1 MKRGTIGSVS
11 LLAVAATIGLSST
24 AAQAQSATASSDSAA
39 NENAEI
45 IVTAQRRAERLQDV
59 PISITALGQEQ
70 LVKSGVTSI
79 LDIERI
85 TPGLK
90 LPLFGGFL
98 QPSIR
103 GISSAGAGLGDQ
115 SNVALYVDDVYQPSM
130 SGQLI
135 DLPDVEQVQVLKGPQ
150 GTLYGQNAAGG
161 AIIITSIAPQ
171 YDFGGRLS
179 ASYGN
184 HDNAIVRGYVT
195 GPVGSGDNVAFALA
209 GSYQKRDGFRR
220 DLVRGGRDPGLK
232 STFLRGRILVEP
244 TDALSITLEGHY
256 TKRTD
261 HGIYAGQ
268 PVGPGT
274 PLGYAL
280 AGLAGLSFPVPQ
292 NPREFALSVVPL
304 QQTETYGFSLR
315 TNLDVGIGSITTSTA
330 YGNVKVHNIAD
341 ADYTAVN
348 LGEVDPLKIGNEHFI
363 QEVNFASTQ
372 LGRFTFSAGLFFM
385 ALKEQYE
392 PNVFNGHFTAVGDP
406 ITVGPPLP
414 APLFSIVQNAYNR
427 KRSYAAYV
435 EAGYDITDRLNLTLG
450 GRYSYEEQ
458 RTADNY
464 GSGSPVLTPDPRGT
478 VSFDRFTP
486 RATLRYELD
495 ANSNVYASYSQ
506 GFKSGY
512 VNSGDPVPLPVE
524 DPVQPEKVFAYEIGY
539 KGRPIAGVSVNL
551 AAFHYDYK
559 DIQVYTYSPPTEL
572 YQNAAA
578 ARIRGIEGDISV
590 DLARGLTVSAG
601 GTYLDTKYKSFPDAS
616 IFVPNAFGFGYD
628 RQSIDASGLSLP
640 RAAKFTG
647 NVAVNYEG
655 RIGPGTLGTYLSA
668 AYSSDVKYDIAGLV
682 VQPEYATINGE
693 ISFAPDAVAGLRFVL
708 WGKNLTD
715 VNALS
720 SVLTSQFVLGGS
732 YADPRTY
739 GVRVEF
745 EF

>member
-1 MKRGTIGSVS
+1 MNRAPILSVS
-11 LLAVAATIGLSST
+11 LLALAAGIVSS
-24 AAQAQSATASSDSAA
+24 ASALAQTPAKGAETDSSAD
-39 NENAEI
+39 I
-45 IVTAQRRAERLQDV
+45 IVTAQRREERLRDV
-59 PISITALGQEQ
+59 PISITALGQDE

-90 LPLFGGFL
+90 LPMFGGFL

-103 GISSAGAGLGDQ
+103 GISSAGAGMGDQ
-115 SNVALYVDDVYQPSM
+115 SNVALYVDGVYQPSM

-161 AIIITSIAPQ
+161 AIIITSIMPQ
-171 YDFGGRLS
+171 FDFGGRFS

-184 HDNAIVRGYVT
+184 HDNAILRGYVT
-195 GPVGSGDNVAFALA
+195 GPIGNSEQVAFALA
-209 GSYQKRDGFRR
+209 GSYQKRDGFRH
-220 DLVRGGRDPGLK
+220 DLVRGGRDPGLE
-232 STFLRGRILVEP
+232 STFVRGRVLVEP
-244 TDALSITLEGHY
+244 SDALSFTLAGYY

-280 AGLAGLSFPVPQ
+280 AGMADVPFPIPQ
-292 NPREFALSVVPL
+292 NPRQFALSVVPR
-304 QQTETYGFSLR
+304 QQTKTHGFSLKAD
-315 TNLDVGIGSITTSTA
+315 LDAGIGMISTTSA
-330 YGNVKVHNIAD
+330 YGNVKVSNVAD

-348 LGEVDPLKIGNEHFI
+348 LGEVNPLNIGNEHFI
-363 QEVNFASTQ
+363 QEINFASERF
-372 LGRFTFSAGLFFM
+372 GRFSFSAGAFFM
-385 ALKEQYE
+385 ALKEEYQ
-392 PNVFNGHFTAVGDP
+392 PNTYNGHFMAIGDP

-414 APLFSIVQNAYNR
+414 PPLFSSVQYAFNR
-427 KRSYAAYV
+427 KRSYA
-435 EAGYDITDRLNLTLG
+435 GYIEGSYDVTDRINLSVG
-450 GRYSYEEQ
+450 GRYAYEQQ

-464 GSGSPVLTPDPRGT
+464 GSGSTVLIPDPRGT
-478 VSFDRFTP
+478 VSFERFTP

-495 ANSNVYASYSQ
+495 PSSNIYASYSQ

-512 VNSGDPVPLPVE
+512 VNSGDPFPLPVE
-524 DPVQPEKVFAYEIGY
+524 APVQPEKVYAYEIGY
-539 KGRPIAGVSVNL
+539 KGRPLSGVSLNL

-578 ARIRGIEGDISV
+578 ARIRGIEVDISISV
-590 DLARGLTVSAG
+590 APGLTISAG
-601 GTYLDTKYKSFPDAS
+601 ATYLDAEYKNFPAAS
-616 IFVPNAFGFGYD
+616 VFVPNAFGFGYD
-628 RQSIDASGLSLP
+628 RQSINASGISLP
-640 RAAKFTG
+640 RAPELTG
-647 NVAVNYEG
+647 NLAISYEG
-655 RIGPGTLGTYLSA
+655 HVGPGTLGAYVSA
-668 AYSSDVKYDIAGLV
+668 SYSSDVKFDIGGLV
-682 VQPEYATINGE
+682 LQPEYATVNTE
-693 ISFAPDAVAGLRFVL
+693 LSFAPDGVDGLRFVL

-715 VNALS
+715 VDYLS